1 MSKSLLNFVM
11 ILVIIGA
18 AWWVW
23 HEMSDSAVE
32 VEIGTNQ
39 TATTSPEEFVEIETT
54 DVNIYRNEDWGFQFE
69 YPADW
74 EIREPAFG
82 SSVSLFNMAIEPVD
96 PYNLH
101 AILVNITPKSWI
113 ESENVKMKAR
123 GVVISEVEF
132 KNRTALFVV
141 NDQGIGGPTE
151 NYYILISDEYWI
163 HLSGQVRQKDA
174 FVDFLNSFEFI
185 E

>member
-54 DVNIYRNEDWGFQFE
+54 DANIYRNEDWGFQFE
-69 YPADW
+69 YPQEW
-74 EIREPAFG
+74 EVREPAFVSG
-82 SSVSLFNMAIEPVD
+82 VSLFNMAIGPA
-96 PYNLH
+96 PANG
-101 AILVNITPKSWI
+101 ITINITPKNWI
-113 ESENVKMKAR
+113 EGAMTKMKAR
-123 GVVISEVEF
+123 GVVFEEIFLDGKSAY
-132 KNRTALFVV
+132 KTYDKDGWSRPA
-141 NDQGIGGPTE
+141 
-151 NYYILISDEYWI
+151 ILTLVLVSDEYWI
-163 HLSGQVRQKDA
+163 DITGISKYEEEYNQIIE
-174 FVDFLNSFEFI
+174 SFEFI

>member
-1 MSKSLLNFVM
+1 MSKSLLTFVL

-69 YPADW
+69 YPQEW
-74 EIREPAFG
+74 EVREPAFVSG
-82 SSVSLFNMAIEPVD
+82 VSLFNMAIGPA
-96 PYNLH
+96 PANG
-101 AILVNITPKSWI
+101 ITINITPKNWI
-113 ESENVKMKAR
+113 EGAMTKMKAR
-123 GVVISEVEF
+123 GVVFEEIFLDGKSAY
-132 KNRTALFVV
+132 KTYDKDGWSRPA
-141 NDQGIGGPTE
+141 
-151 NYYILISDEYWI
+151 ILTLVLVSDEYWI
-163 HLSGQVRQKDA
+163 DITGISKYEEEYNQIIE
-174 FVDFLNSFEFI
+174 SFEFI